1 LGLRTECYERVAAE
15 FGLECRTLRV
25 KYPRDSFFS
34 AGSRAAVFRP
44 QSLSETIAS
53 DELAGGGSG
62 ARKKLTL
69 RFDLPPGSYATVLVK
84 RVTEMPR
91 LPSGAPNL

>member
-1 LGLRTECYERVAAE
+1 
-15 FGLECRTLRV
+15 V
-25 KYPRDSFFS
+25 KFPRDSFFS

-44 QSLSETIAS
+44 NSLSETIGP
-53 DELAGGGSG
+53 DELAGGAGG
-62 ARKKLTL
+62 GRKKLML

-91 LPSGAPNL
+91 LPPGAPNL